1 MIVALTPVS
10 ADEGIDQRAEFPSA
24 VENTTMT
31 VYVALLRA
39 INVGGSGK
47 LPMKKLS
54 DLCTDLGFENV
65 RTYIQSGNVVFA
77 SRNGEVA
84 VRQALEA
91 ALTKTLGKPAD
102 VAVRSAAEMAA
113 VLAANPFPQAAP
125 AKVGVA
131 FLNRSLTKSALK
143 DVVTAGKEEVV
154 LGRREA
160 YIHFPDGMGRSK
172 LKLPKAF
179 GPATVRNINTVGKLA
194 AMAAGE
200 QGISGRRTPR

>member
-1 MIVALTPVS
+1 
-10 ADEGIDQRAEFPSA
+10 
-24 VENTTMT
+24 MT

-47 LPMKKLS
+47 LPMQKLVR
-54 DLCTDLGFENV
+54 LCTDLGFAEV

-77 SRNGEVA
+77 SRKGEAA
-84 VRQALEA
+84 VRVALEA
-91 ALTKTLGKPAD
+91 ALTKALGKPAD

-113 VLAANPFPQAAP
+113 VRDGNPFPTAPP

-131 FLNRSLTKSALK
+131 FLGKPLPRTAL
-143 DVVTAGKEEVV
+143 EEVV
-154 LGRREA
+154 IPDKEEIVLGAREA

-172 LKLPKAF
+172 LKLPKAW
-179 GPATVRNINTVGKLA
+179 GPATVRNINTVARLA

-200 QGISGRRTPR
+200 